1 MKVSSYPSLCPPGR
15 SAYGFAPSSTRKD
28 AELLFNQLSFVL
40 NQKYVR
46 PSYVAGIY
54 ARIGEKDQ
62 AFDWLEKAYRE
73 RDANLLFLKTDE
85 SWDSLRADPRFLS
98 LVQRVM
104 PAL

>member
-1 MKVSSYPSLCPPGR
+1 MSAAYRPMRSPPWTIR
-15 SAYGFAPSSTRKD
+15 SPRRHGERKKD
-28 AELLFNQLSFVL
+28 AGSLLNQLSFVL

-54 ARIGEKDQ
+54 ARMGEKDQ
-62 AFDWLEKAYRE
+62 AFHWLERAYQE

-98 LVQRVM
+98 LEQRVL